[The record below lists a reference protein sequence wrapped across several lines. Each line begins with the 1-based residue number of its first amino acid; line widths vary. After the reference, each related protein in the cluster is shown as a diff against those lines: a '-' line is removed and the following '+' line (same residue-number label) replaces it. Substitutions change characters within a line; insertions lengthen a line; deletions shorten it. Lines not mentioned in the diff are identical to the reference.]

1 MPANKPEELMV
12 LLGQALNS
20 GDLEAAVA
28 LYDPEACVVPEPGTM
43 VKGTAAIRETLT
55 GFLSMKPTIT
65 APPSQVIQTG
75 ELAAVFNSWSLEGT
89 GPDGSSVSLSGN
101 SAEVVRQQSDGT
113 WRYVIDSF
121 FVGV

>member
-28 LYDPEACVVPEPGTM
+28 LYESEACVVPEPGTM

-75 ELAAVFNSWSLEGT
+75 DVAAVFNTWSLEGT
-89 GPDGSSVSLSGN
+89 GPDGSAVSLTGN
-101 SAEVVRQQSDGT
+101 SAEVARQQSDGT

-121 FVGV
+121 FGGV

>member
-1 MPANKPEELMV
+1 MPANKSEELMV

-20 GDLEAAVA
+20 GDLEGAVA
-28 LYDPEACVVPEPGTM
+28 LYEPEACVVPEPGTM
-43 VKGTAAIRETLT
+43 VKGTAAIREVLT
-55 GFLSMKPTIT
+55 GFLAMKPTIT

-75 ELAAVFNSWSLEGT
+75 DVAAVFNSWSLAGT
-89 GPDGSSVSLSGN
+89 GPDGSAVALSGN

-121 FVGV
+121 FGGV

>member
-89 GPDGSSVSLSGN
+89 EPDGSSVSLSGN

>member
-1 MPANKPEELMV
+1 MPANKSEELMV

-75 ELAAVFNSWSLEGT
+75 ELAAVFNSWSLIGS
-89 GPDGSSVSLSGN
+89 GPFRAFVTKCCALTTMHHAPSGAN
-101 SAEVVRQQSDGT
+101 DPKGQPT
-113 WRYVIDSF
+113 
-121 FVGV
+121 

>member
-43 VKGTAAIRETLT
+43 VKGTAAIREVLT
-55 GFLSMKPTIT
+55 GFLAMKPTIT

-75 ELAAVFNSWSLEGT
+75 DVAAVFNSWSLEGT

-101 SAEVVRQQSDGT
+101 SAEGVRQQSDGT